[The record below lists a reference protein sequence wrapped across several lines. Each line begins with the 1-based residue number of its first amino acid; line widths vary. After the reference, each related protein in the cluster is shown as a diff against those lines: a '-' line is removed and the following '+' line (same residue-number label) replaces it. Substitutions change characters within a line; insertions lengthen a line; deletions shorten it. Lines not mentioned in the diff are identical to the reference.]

1 MVPLPAVPTVPAVP
15 AVPAAAESLATPATA
30 MQLEALAKMV
40 RVVGRPVT
48 TEGLT
53 RGQASTLLKELI
65 DEANTR
71 SAQRRGDAVVTPVAS
86 PAPPVALAP
95 PAESKPVSPLAP
107 APDEVGALPATVAQ
121 VDRLIRLLGYA
132 PERAQATLRSEAARL
147 LAAHAAQQRRQAGA
161 DAV

>member
-95 PAESKPVSPLAP
+95 PAESRPAASYDAAGLCTLWGISLAP
-107 APDEVGALPATVAQ
+107 CLPLCGRKAGLPLDVGV
-121 VDRLIRLLGYA
+121 VILL
-132 PERAQATLRSEAARL
+132 L
-147 LAAHAAQQRRQAGA
+147 
-161 DAV
+161 